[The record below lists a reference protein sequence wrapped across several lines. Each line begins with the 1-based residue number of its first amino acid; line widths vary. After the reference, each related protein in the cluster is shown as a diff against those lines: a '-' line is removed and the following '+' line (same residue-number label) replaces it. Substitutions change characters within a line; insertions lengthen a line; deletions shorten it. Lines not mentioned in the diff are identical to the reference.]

1 MIFEHRG
8 ESGLIKGEV
17 SLSVF
22 VATKYHDIE
31 QRKKMRNK
39 KRIKDLMILSQRA
52 FIGLN
57 WKIVVAQC
65 QTNK

>member
-39 KRIKDLMILSQRA
+39 KKNKR
-52 FIGLN
+52 LN
-57 WKIVVAQC
+57 DFESARFYWTQLENC
-65 QTNK
+65 CRPMPNK